1 MIRQY
6 DFYEVLF
13 HAIFIVATSFML
25 DDYEE
30 YRDNNNRRT
39 YYKIEDGG

>member
-13 HAIFIVATSFML
+13 HAIFIVATSFIL
-25 DDYEE
+25 DDYEQEE
-30 YRDNNNRRT
+30 YRDNRHV
-39 YYKIEDGG
+39 YKIEDGG

>member
-13 HAIFIVATSFML
+13 HVIFIVATSFIL

-30 YRDNNNRRT
+30 EYRDNRHV
-39 YYKIEDGG
+39 YKIEDGG